1 MSRTVSFRRLA
12 AAVALCSCASV
23 PSAAGQDAPYRMRL
37 AALVAELDTCSTPAS
52 VDAIAAARPPVK
64 SDGVGNLEE
73 GFITLRRGALLD
85 DERQLVEAWG
95 DLERVADVRPSWP
108 FAQLG
113 MAMAAMELYS
123 RHYVAP
129 ARYKGASGGTHYDG
143 FIYGMKEMLKR
154 EPGFREGL
162 AWLAD
167 ALDQDGDRNQP
178 ASLMRL
184 LAFAVDSLNAPAP
197 PATLLV
203 LARHARTERDWDGA
217 LRLLDRFMAAGGDS
231 GVAFLERARTLA
243 GQGSLTEAVEH
254 YESGLHIGT
263 REGFLFYLGDL
274 EWVATDAEMR
284 YIEELPFD
292 SIPEGIRRFWLKRDD
307 RDLRDYGSR
316 ITEHL
321 RRWAYVHRAFRVDFP
336 ERRTVFQDAFT
347 SIANEP
353 CLKEGPLTL
362 EDYTFR
368 DPSRAG
374 RYRKVERI
382 LDHRAIIYMRH
393 GEPIMQLGG
402 ALSGEQGGY
411 TATDGSVGGILGPAT
426 FGQEGESDPRGI
438 NPYRLDRNTTWVYLI
453 EGTLRVFSFYG
464 HPTMGTHR
472 ATTLFLHR
480 PPITDVL
487 LQLMTVSP
495 TYASMAGQAQF
506 AQMNATGLAQIDQ
519 CMPAYQRVIQEQRDG
534 TAIAVSTDTY
544 LRRFDHPLEAAMQVF
559 AMGQPHNGSGQ
570 LVAALAVETADL
582 MEDSTSDALT
592 ARYRIQIEIA
602 AIDSVTGRSVRTSR
616 WRTVERARGDSATWR
631 QWIIS
636 LPLEPGLSEVR
647 VGVFQGS
654 TRGGVYAG
662 IAAPAGRAA
671 PLAMSDLML
680 GAPGG
685 PAWRNRAGVDVPVR
699 AFVSYRQ
706 GDVLSIYHEVY
717 GTKAGEWYAT
727 RLTINAL
734 DRDQVATALTYSDVA
749 NGPTLVSRRMLDLSE
764 LKPGDYRLRIE
775 VAGRPGTASVWRERP
790 LRVEER

>member
-1 MSRTVSFRRLA
+1 MSRIIRLVRLA
-12 AAVALCSCASV
+12 ALAAATALASA
-23 PSAAGQDAPYRMRL
+23 SAALGQDAPYRVRL
-37 AALVAELDTCSTPAS
+37 AALLAELDTCSTPAS
-52 VDAIAAARPPVK
+52 VDAIARSRPPVK

-73 GFITLRRGALLD
+73 GFITLRRGVLLD
-85 DERQLVEAWG
+85 DERLLVEAWG

-113 MAMAAMELYS
+113 VAMAAMELYS

-129 ARYKGASGGTHYDG
+129 ARYKGASGGTHYEG
-143 FIYGMKEMLKR
+143 FIYEMREMLKR

-167 ALDQDGDRNQP
+167 ALDKDGDRNQP

-184 LAFAVDSLNAPAP
+184 LSFAVDSFNAPAP

-217 LRLLDRFMAAGGDS
+217 LSYLDRFMAAGGDS

-243 GQGSLTEAVEH
+243 GQGSLTAAVEH

-263 REGFLFYLGDL
+263 REGLLFYLGDL

-284 YIEELPFD
+284 YIESLPFD
-292 SIPEGIRRFWLKRDD
+292 QQPQGIQRFWQKRDD

-321 RRWAYVHRAFRVDFP
+321 RRWAYVHKAFRVDFP
-336 ERRTVFQDAFT
+336 ERRTVFQDVFT
-347 SIANEP
+347 SIATEK
-353 CLKEGPLTL
+353 CLKDGPLSL
-362 EDYTFR
+362 DDYTFR

-374 RYRKVERI
+374 RYRKVEFI

-393 GEPIMQLGG
+393 GEPIMRLGG
-402 ALSGEQGGY
+402 AFSGEQGGY
-411 TATDGSVGGILGPAT
+411 TAESVEAIGAAT
-426 FGQEGESDPRGI
+426 EAVSDPWGI
-438 NPYRLDRNTTWVYLI
+438 TPFRLDRTTTWVYLLKG
-453 EGTLRVFSFYG
+453 EVRVFSFYG
-464 HPTMGTHR
+464 HDAMGTHR

-495 TYASMAGQAQF
+495 TYARMAGLAQF
-506 AQMNATGLAQIDQ
+506 AQMNATASALPNQ
-519 CMPAYQRVIQEQRDG
+519 CMPAYQQVVQEQRDG

-544 LRRFDHPLEAAMQVF
+544 LRRFDQPVKAAMQVF

-570 LVAALAVETADL
+570 LVAALAVETAGL
-582 MEDSTSDALT
+582 VEDSTSDTLT
-592 ARYRIQIEIA
+592 ARYRVQIEIA
-602 AIDSVTGRSVRTSR
+602 AIDSLTGRSVRTSR
-616 WRTVERARGDSATWR
+616 WRTVERARSDSATWR
-631 QWIIS
+631 QWIIA

-654 TRGGVYAG
+654 ARGGVYAG
-662 IAAPAGRAA
+662 IATPAGRAA

-685 PAWRNRAGVDVPVR
+685 PAWRNRAGIDVSVR
-699 AFVSYRQ
+699 AFVNYRR

-717 GTKAGEWYAT
+717 GTQAGEWYET
-727 RLTINAL
+727 RLTVYAL
-734 DRDQVATALTYSDVA
+734 DRSEVATALTYSDVA
-749 NGPTLVSRRMLDLSE
+749 NGPTLVSRRLLDLSE

-775 VAGRPGTASVWRERP
+775 VVGRPGTASVWRERP
-790 LRVEER
+790 LTVEKP